1 MQRLFYS
8 FREASILSAIRKER
22 DRERETPRSCLV
34 CHDRPSRA
42 RIPPS
47 PRALYSERAVGA
59 EETASRNRERNRT
72 RRRTVA
78 RVATS
83 IRFSSS
89 CGEVVKTFLLP
100 PDWRRDAKDLFRES
114 RILLLLSTCTVN
126 MRDCSEAFK
135 TQKREIIKRFRKRK

>member
-1 MQRLFYS
+1 MFQSSCPVHKLFLVFCTMHSTSSRRTRAHRPKSSQLRCGDSSTHSKNRVSRLRFVG
-8 FREASILSAIRKER
+8 R

-42 RIPPS
+42 RYPRVPGRCIPNEQS
-47 PRALYSERAVGA
+47 AK
-59 EETASRNRERNRT
+59 ETVSRSRERKRET

-89 CGEVVKTFLLP
+89 CGQVVKTFLLP
-100 PDWRRDAKDLFRES
+100 PD
-114 RILLLLSTCTVN
+114 
-126 MRDCSEAFK
+126 
-135 TQKREIIKRFRKRK
+135 